1 MQKAKK
7 TTNDYVQVTRGYI
20 SEMRQLSRRSPL
32 AHSILWLLV
41 ERMNKTNAVVIS
53 QQALAEL
60 LDSHKGSISR
70 AVKLL
75 SQENWIQ
82 VLKIGTSNAYVVN
95 STVVWRASNKT
106 GVRYTVFNAE
116 VVATETE
123 QSKQEL
129 ERWDAMELKH
139 VPVISKNE
147 SMILGNEDLP
157 PPDQVEMDTGV
168 SDIPTI
174 NKD

>member
-1 MQKAKK
+1 MQNPRK

-82 VLKIGTSNAYVVN
+82 IVKIGTSNAYVVN
-95 STVVWRASNKT
+95 STVVWRASNRT
-106 GVRYTVFNAE
+106 GNR
-116 VVATETE
+116 
-123 QSKQEL
+123 
-129 ERWDAMELKH
+129 
-139 VPVISKNE
+139 
-147 SMILGNEDLP
+147 
-157 PPDQVEMDTGV
+157 
-168 SDIPTI
+168 
-174 NKD
+174 